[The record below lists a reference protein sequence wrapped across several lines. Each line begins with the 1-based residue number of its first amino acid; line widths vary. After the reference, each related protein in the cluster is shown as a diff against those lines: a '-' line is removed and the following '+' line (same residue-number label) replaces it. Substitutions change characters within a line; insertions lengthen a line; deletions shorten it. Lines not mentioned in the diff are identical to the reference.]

1 MTDAIQPSSPDEEA
15 LRALRAVADQP
26 PSTELWSQVL
36 QVLDQDPGSEQA
48 LIEQRSTLIHLVSRL
63 VSIVDKGEHDRAAD
77 VLRTEGRL
85 FVERYL
91 RDEPP
96 VATRLTEEQAAQV
109 LSAGTFGEVSPEE
122 ILDWRR
128 EHGG

>member
-1 MTDAIQPSSPDEEA
+1 MTDPIQPPVPDDES
-15 LRALRAVADQP
+15 LRVLRAVVDQP
-26 PSTELWSQVL
+26 PSTELWSQLL
-36 QVLDQDPGSEQA
+36 QVLDQDPGSEQVV
-48 LIEQRSTLIHLVSRL
+48 IEQRSTLIHLVSRL
-63 VSIVDKGEHDRAAD
+63 VSIVDKGELDRAAD

-91 RDEPP
+91 REEEP
-96 VATRLTEEQAAQV
+96 VSTGLTEEQAAQV
-109 LSAGTFGEVSPEE
+109 LSAGTFGEVSPQE